1 MKKCAQCHGKLGL
14 GICCRNLWNGRWWAH
29 TRFCSAR
36 CEGNYELERYNA
48 NAKQHRWYTAE
59 LTCLPGTRP
68 SGSKSRQPVV
78 RDSLLPDLPNG
89 PNFLGSLFEPQAPP
103 KRQFLERTPSVRR
116 RAAGWARINRLTSCD
131 RSTSM
136 LHSLTT
142 TDLGLVITVAAMAAC
157 ALLSAMQHG
166 RSMLP

>member
-1 MKKCAQCHGKLGL
+1 MFAKDAAK
-14 GICCRNLWNGRWWAH
+14 
-29 TRFCSAR
+29 RFQITSAR
-36 CEGNYELERYNA
+36 S
-48 NAKQHRWYTAE
+48 
-59 LTCLPGTRP
+59 
-68 SGSKSRQPVV
+68 SG
-78 RDSLLPDLPNG
+78 LLVAGFTNG

-157 ALLSAMQHG
+157 ALVSAMQHG